1 MSEVTPAR
9 RHSISAAMALV
20 LALAATAAAAP
31 PDAATIVSSM
41 KRALEP
47 GQSSLRKSTLT
58 VTQQGS
64 TSKVVLGEAR
74 GKRGDSNRIL
84 VVVLAPPD
92 LRGMAYLI
100 QDAPASPNNVV
111 SVWLPAIGRVRNLV
125 SPEAFSAFLNSDFTY
140 ADLGFTS
147 LRSTYTVEGE
157 DTVAGKRVFRIQAVP
172 PERWYYT
179 RIVTTVA
186 ADTFL
191 PIERKFYDP
200 ANELWKVER
209 FEGVSTINGV
219 PTVLKTSMDDVQAK
233 SVSTIA
239 VTDLQYGATV
249 PDALLEPDGLPLAA
263 TSPIWTSLNAPV
275 GR

>member
-1 MSEVTPAR
+1 MIEVTPAR
-9 RHSISAAMALV
+9 RHSTSAAMALV
-20 LALAATAAAAP
+20 LAIAATAAAAP

-64 TSKVVLGEAR
+64 TSKVTLGEAR

-100 QDAPASPNNVV
+100 QEAPASGNNVV
-111 SVWLPAIGRVRNLV
+111 SVWLPAIGRVRTLV

-157 DTVAGKRVFRIQAVP
+157 DTVAGSRVFRMQAVP

-209 FEGVSTINGV
+209 FQGVSTINGV
-219 PTVLKTSMDDVQAK
+219 PTVITTSMDDVQAK
-233 SVSTIA
+233 SVSTIT
-239 VTDLQYGATV
+239 VTDLQYKATI

-263 TSPIWTSLNAPV
+263 TSPIWTSLTAPV